1 MATQAQ
7 GPPQSAEAVSI
18 EATPDNP
25 IEGTAEQ
32 RQQAAGL
39 SDNAKANLLSIRQKY
54 VEMWSLPRRIVTRNL
69 LRKFE
74 YVKGNQYISFDP
86 YNFAF
91 YDPFDTSV
99 EGSQQ
104 GNDEANPG
112 NIYCYVTNVIQWLL
126 RVFIASLGS
135 TMPATRFSP
144 SDSTSDLDNRTAE
157 NASRANALVERWNNA
172 KKMLKQ
178 RLCYLALG
186 GVYFRH
192 TRWVRDSRICGTT
205 KEPIH
210 EMRPTQMW
218 PDHYHCPNCSTQ
230 NPANAM
236 LAMKGPQCQNCGGAL
251 GSGDF
256 YPGYTTNMPVV
267 TGFQDVP
274 QGQVRQNIYSSLQV
288 QIAPWDDGSGQD
300 PLTNTPILDLS
311 VEIDKAALRAN
322 FPGQWDIG
330 EGSGEGA
337 GSPEGELDRMARLRS
352 NIPGLTRGSGLMTSG
367 QLPTYSRTWIQPL
380 AFNCLD
386 KQEDAE
392 ELKKLF
398 PDGCVVVSVNGKFLD
413 VQKDSLTER
422 WTMCTTGILPGPNPP
437 AVLDPAMD
445 FQDRLNDIGNSTS
458 EYFDRLASPSILY
471 DSKMVT
477 KGMNGRFLA
486 PSSFFPVPAN
496 QSMGRKLSDA
506 FFQPEFH
513 IDNGWDAYMEKLM
526 QWVQTLTGIN
536 PQMYGGHQQGVDTK
550 GGQEQAL
557 QVATGVNQLYWD
569 QVREEDAQAAKLA
582 VKCLADN
589 ATDDLF
595 NVVDGDTGQNS
606 YKNDDIEIENLKGE
620 FNAFPDEEQG
630 YPISFEETRQMLQ
643 NIIEQSAKNQ
653 LVQELFQPMSN
664 RRYFARFLAPGLEI
678 PGQNERYKVLKDI
691 AMLMQGTPMPS
702 MGPMGMPIQM
712 PSVIPDKD
720 FDNLEVSQEAVQEFA
735 EKNYELA
742 KERPVQFMNLRLYFK
757 LCAQFEKEKAM
768 ESASPMMPPGGGAP
782 PPQLPPGGPQAAPP
796 PQ

>member
-1 MATQAQ
+1 M
-7 GPPQSAEAVSI
+7 AEAVSI

-25 IEGTAEQ
+25 ILGTPEENAQ
-32 RQQAAGL
+32 KAGL
-39 SDNAKANLLSIRQKY
+39 SAKGKENLLKIRQKY
-54 VEMWSLPRRIVTRNL
+54 IEMWSLPRRVAVRNI

-91 YDPFDTSV
+91 YDPFDTSTS
-99 EGSQQ
+99 GSQQ
-104 GNDEANPG
+104 GNDDGSPG
-112 NIYCYVTNVIQWLL
+112 DIYCYVTNVVQWLL
-126 RVFIASLGS
+126 RVFVASLGG
-135 TMPATRFSP
+135 TLPATRFSP

-192 TRWVRDSRICGTT
+192 TRWVRDSRICGTM
-205 KEPIH
+205 KEPVH
-210 EMRPTQMW
+210 EMRPTQVW
-218 PDHYHCPNCSTQ
+218 PSHYHCQGCNTQ
-230 NPANAM
+230 TPATPGQAM
-236 LAMKGPQCQNCGGAL
+236 TGSQQCQNCGQPL
-251 GSGDF
+251 SSEDF
-256 YPGYTTNMPVV
+256 FPEYNTQMPVI
-267 TGFQDVP
+267 TGFKEVP
-274 QGQVRQNIYSSLQV
+274 KGQVRQNVYCSLQV

-311 VEIDKAALRAN
+311 VEMDKAALRAN
-322 FPGQWDIG
+322 FPNEWAIG
-330 EGSGEGA
+330 EASGEGGNSA
-337 GSPEGELDRMARLRS
+337 DGDLDRMARLRA

-380 AFNCLD
+380 AFNSLEE
-386 KQEDAE
+386 QADAE
-392 ELKKLF
+392 ELKKAF
-398 PDGCVVVSVNGKFLD
+398 PNGCVLVSVNGKFYD
-413 VQKDSLTER
+413 AQKDPLSEA
-422 WTMCTTGILPGPNPP
+422 WTMCTTGILPGPNSP

-445 FQDRLNDIGNSTS
+445 FQDRINDIGNSTS
-458 EYFDRLASPSILY
+458 EYFDRLASPSIIY
-471 DSKMVT
+471 DSKMIT
-477 KGMNGRFLA
+477 KGMNGRFMA
-486 PSSFFPVPAN
+486 PSSFFPAPAN
-496 QSMGRKLSDA
+496 PQAGRKLSDS
-506 FFQPEFH
+506 FFQPTFH
-513 IDNGWDAYMEKLM
+513 IDNGWKDYMQLL
-526 QWVQTLTGIN
+526 VQYCQLLVGIT
-536 PQMYGGHQQGVDTK
+536 PQMYGGHQQGIDTK

-557 QVATGVNQLYWD
+557 DVATGINKLYWD

-589 ATDDLF
+589 ATEDQF

-606 YKNDDIEIENLKGE
+606 YKNEDIEIENLKGE

-630 YPISFEETRQMLQ
+630 YPISFEETREMLQ
-643 NIIEQSAKNQ
+643 NIIEQSAKNE

-691 AMLMQGTPMPS
+691 AMLMQGTPMPAQ
-702 MGPMGMPIQM
+702 GPMGEQIMM
-712 PSVIPDKD
+712 PSVVPDKD

-742 KERPVQFMNLRLYFK
+742 KQRPVQFQNLRLYFT
-757 LCAQFEKEKAM
+757 LCAQYSKEKAM
-768 ESASPMMPPGGGAP
+768 EQASPVMPPGGGGPPTVPGAGAP
-782 PPQLPPGGPQAAPP
+782 PSGATTPPVQ
-796 PQ
+796 